1 MQLNVT
7 DAVTHQD
14 LDEVRLGLNAF
25 NSRFINIDEIKAIG
39 VFVTDEHGKKRAG
52 LTGSTTGNWL
62 RIDML
67 WVSDALLGQG
77 VGTQLIGAAEEEARR
92 RGCRYAQVDTASFQA
107 RSFYEKL
114 GYSLRFSLDNYP
126 RHHQRHYLSKAL

>member
-39 VFVTDEHGKKRAG
+39 VFVTDEHGKKRAR
-52 LTGSTTGNWL
+52 LTGSTAGNWL

-67 WVSDALLGQG
+67 WVSDALRGQG

-107 RSFYEKL
+107 RPFYEKL
-114 GYSLRFSLDNYP
+114 GYGLRFSLDNYP

>member
-39 VFVTDEHGKKRAG
+39 VFVTDEQGKKRAG

-67 WVSDALLGQG
+67 WVSDALRGQG
-77 VGTQLIGAAEEEARR
+77 VGSQLMKAAEEEARR

-107 RSFYEKL
+107 RPFYEKL